1 VSDELAGIWPLLALR
16 ITTPRLELAVPS
28 TDDLLNLAQASR
40 EIQPPDEIRFQQAFL
55 YESSP
60 LRERQLLQHH
70 WRALAH
76 WQPHS
81 WDLHLAVRVDG
92 VAIGLQ
98 NMWAADFATVRTV
111 ETGSWIT
118 RRHQGRGLGTEARA
132 AMLELAF
139 AHLDALEARTS
150 YIAGNTASAAVSRK
164 LGYVDNGHRAVSR
177 EGVRMV
183 EHTLAL
189 TRESW
194 QARQVP
200 GIQIYEIAPCLE
212 LFGLD

>member
-1 VSDELAGIWPLLALR
+1 
-16 ITTPRLELAVPS
+16 
-28 TDDLLNLAQASR
+28 
-40 EIQPPDEIRFQQAFL
+40 
-55 YESSP
+55 
-60 LRERQLLQHH
+60 
-70 WRALAH
+70 
-76 WQPHS
+76 
-81 WDLHLAVRVDG
+81 
-92 VAIGLQ
+92 
-98 NMWAADFATVRTV
+98 MWAADFATVRTV

-139 AHLDALEARTS
+139 AHLGALEARTS

-177 EGVRMV
+177 EGIRVV

-200 GIQIYEIAPCLE
+200 GIQIYEISPCLE